1 MPCALRTYTEL
12 RREYA
17 DIGHASAERHRENL
31 RDDWFMMK
39 RRIPFLSNLMSN
51 LTVPLLSFLLLC
63 VSLCLLCVTLCKRIT
78 HYSPRPPLTQYAL
91 RIILPTPPYAD
102 PVYLSFVICH
112 LFICSFVIGNLPCP
126 S

>member
-39 RRIPFLSNLMSN
+39 RRILSLSNLMSN
-51 LTVPLLSFLLLC
+51 LTVLLLSLLSLC
-63 VSLCLLCVTLCKRIT
+63 ASLCLLCVTLCKRIT
-78 HYSPRPPLTQYAL
+78 HYSPRPTLRNTHYAL
-91 RIILPTPPYAD
+91 YCPRHPTQIPS
-102 PVYLSFVICH
+102 VCH
-112 LFICSFVIGNLPCP
+112 LFICHW
-126 S
+126 